1 MVQSDLSGDLNAL
14 QNAINALDDLAGQ
27 IGKIKANYPVRT
39 PNIGQIPT
47 SWANQAVVFSEA
59 EDLAGD
65 YAKKAQ
71 AVLSGLDTYSSSV
84 TLLSKVL
91 SDIKAQY
98 DKANDE
104 TTMDAATVKRIVDQD
119 SAATGVTL
127 PTTAA
132 S

>member
-1 MVQSDLSGDLNAL
+1 MVQSDLHGDLTAL
-14 QNAINALDDLAGQ
+14 QNAINALTDLAGQ
-27 IGKIKANYPVRT
+27 ISKIKTNYPVRT
-39 PNIGQIPT
+39 PNVGQVPT
-47 SWANQAVVFSEA
+47 SWASQVVVFSEA

-65 YAKKAQ
+65 YAKKTQ
-71 AVLSGLDTYSSSV
+71 VILSGIDTYSSSV

-104 TTMDAATVKRIVDQD
+104 TTMDAATVKRIVDRD
-119 SAATGVTL
+119 SATTGITL
-127 PTTAA
+127 PTTTT